1 MTEQYISGH
10 KFVWVECDL
19 PGYEGFKAEV
29 RLNLQQGERKALRDA
44 LAEIEDNMEA
54 LEVAAMERA
63 FSVDERREDGKL
75 TPTEALAL
83 RVEQR
88 QIQTEYAAG
97 LERELARQYELIA
110 PHIRAWNLYTMGG
123 DGVPVAVPA
132 PAVGGVAVFDDL
144 ERPLVSWLIRE
155 LLLAY
160 RGGKGLSASA
170 KTSDVQQAH
179 MEEPTHAGPQVIE
192 LPNTRASRTK
202 SSGQ

>member
-1 MTEQYISGH
+1 MTDQYISGH
-10 KFVWVECDL
+10 KWVWVECEL

-29 RLNLQQGERKALRDA
+29 RLNLQQGERRELREQ
-44 LAEIEDNMEA
+44 LAAIEDAMEA
-54 LEVAAMERA
+54 LEVAAMEKA
-63 FSVDERREDGKL
+63 FNIDERRDNKSL

-83 RVEQR
+83 KVEQR
-88 QIQTEYAAG
+88 QIQSEYAAG
-97 LERELARQYELIA
+97 LEAEQAKQFQLIA
-110 PHIRAWNLYTMGG
+110 PHIRAWNLFTMGG

-132 PAVGGVAVFDDL
+132 PADGGAAVFDDL

-160 RGGKGLSASA
+160 RGGKGLSASVN
-170 KTSDVQQAH
+170 KSGEQQAPT
-179 MEEPTHAGPQVIE
+179 EEPTHAGPQVIE